1 MSDLDVLVIP
11 EPDLDVTVDLVRFLE
26 RSGFH
31 RAWIADSPPLG
42 WPDVHV
48 TLGLCAAATSRIRLG
63 PGVTNPLTR
72 HSSVTANA
80 LVTLHRL
87 SGGRADLGI
96 GVGYSAVRAVGM
108 KPATL
113 GALAD
118 HVADVRRVFD
128 AQRVS
133 IPLYV
138 AASGPRA
145 LLAAGRLGD
154 GAMVTVGTHPAL
166 VRRAVATIGRGAE
179 EAGRDPRGLDLVFLA
194 GLAISDDPAEA
205 RREAAPVA
213 ARRAKDAE
221 FHPEF
226 FLPPELEHLRRDAEA
241 VARHYDVHRHVDPDA
256 PHNRLVTDELVD
268 ALTLAGTPERCAEKI
283 AAMRDAG
290 ATRVAPFPAGTQRR
304 RALELFLASE
314 GGFADSEGGFA
325 PLPKPPPRS

>member
-1 MSDLDVLVIP
+1 MKLDVLVLP
-11 EPDLDVTVDLVRFLE
+11 EPDLEVTLDLVRFLE

-31 RAWIADSPPLG
+31 CAWIADSPPLG
-42 WPDVHV
+42 WPDVYV
-48 TLGLCAAATSRIRLG
+48 TLGLCSAATSRIRLG

-72 HSSVTANA
+72 HASVTANA
-80 LVTLHRL
+80 LVTIQRL

-96 GVGYSAVRAVGM
+96 GVGYSAVLAVGM

-113 GALAD
+113 QTLAD
-118 HVADVRRVFD
+118 YVADLRRTFE
-128 AQRVS
+128 AQHVS
-133 IPLYV
+133 IPIYI

-166 VRRAVATIGRGAE
+166 VRRALTSIRQGAE
-179 EAGRDPRGLDLVFLA
+179 EAGRDPRGIDVVVLA
-194 GLAISDDPAEA
+194 GLAISHDWEQAK
-205 RREAAPVA
+205 REASPVA

-226 FLPPELEHLRRDAEA
+226 FLPPELEHLRHDAEQ
-241 VARHYDVHRHVDPDA
+241 VARHYDVHRHVDPEA

-290 ATRVAPFPAGTQRR
+290 AARVALFPAGAERR
-304 RALELFLASE
+304 RALELFVETVMPRLA
-314 GGFADSEGGFA
+314 
-325 PLPKPPPRS
+325 